1 MPAPHYVISADS
13 HMMEP
18 GDLWVDRL
26 DQKFKDRA
34 PRVIKKEGKSNF
46 VFVAPGVPEFPV
58 AGGFAAGRSG
68 KELKEFLA
76 RANNNLDSGYD
87 GARPSGWD
95 PVERIKDQDIDGVHA
110 EVLYTTLGMT
120 LFGLHDADLQRACFK
135 AYNDWLSEFC
145 AHNPKRL
152 IGAAL
157 VSLEDIG
164 EGANELRRVAKNGLR
179 GAMIWGAPP
188 RERPYTAREYDPF
201 WAVAQELE
209 MPLSLHVITGKK
221 PPKSEEE
228 RKKVRM
234 EPRDPSFVRGYM
246 NLIHEVQRSLTDI
259 IFSGVLMRFPRLK
272 IVSAEN
278 DTGWIPHYMYRLDH
292 AFEKFGALMS
302 EPLDMKPSEYVRR
315 QMWATFQDDPIGP
328 MLFRY
333 FGEDNFM
340 WASDFPHTDSTWP
353 NSLKVI
359 EQDFEG
365 VPEAVKRKII
375 CDNAAKLYHIDLN

>member
-1 MPAPHYVISADS
+1 
-13 HMMEP
+13 
-18 GDLWVDRL
+18 
-26 DQKFKDRA
+26 
-34 PRVIKKEGKSNF
+34 
-46 VFVAPGVPEFPV
+46 
-58 AGGFAAGRSG
+58 
-68 KELKEFLA
+68 
-76 RANNNLDSGYD
+76 
-87 GARPSGWD
+87 
-95 PVERIKDQDIDGVHA
+95 
-110 EVLYTTLGMT
+110 LGMT

-145 AHNPKRL
+145 SHDPNRL

-157 VSLEDIG
+157 ISLEDIG
-164 EGANELRRVAKNGLR
+164 DASKELQRVAKNGLK

-188 RERPYTAREYDPF
+188 RERPYTSREYDPF
-201 WAVAQELE
+201 WATAQDLQ

-259 IFSGVLMRFPRLK
+259 IFGGVMMRFPRIK
-272 IVSAEN
+272 FVSAEN

-292 AFEKFGALMS
+292 AFEKFGALMK

-315 QMWATFQDDPIGP
+315 NLWATFQDDPIGP

-359 EQDFEG
+359 EHDFEG
-365 VPEAVKRKII
+365 VPASVKQKII